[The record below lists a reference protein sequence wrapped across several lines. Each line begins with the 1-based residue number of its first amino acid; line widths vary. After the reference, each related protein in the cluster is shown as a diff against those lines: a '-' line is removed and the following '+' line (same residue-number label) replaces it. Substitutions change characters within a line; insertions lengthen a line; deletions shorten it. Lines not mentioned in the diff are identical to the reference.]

1 MQSQKKLFALG
12 RSTGFFKVKNF
23 QTALKKTQKLDRFKD
38 NKNNFAARN
47 DLAFAV
53 SKVQFG
59 NL

>member
-1 MQSQKKLFALG
+1 
-12 RSTGFFKVKNF
+12 VKNF